1 VKTAGTPLLALL
13 LTLLLTAAAALLLAM
28 SEAERDSVRFEA
40 ATRTVE
46 NRIRVRMLAYIGVL
60 RATEGFFAAS
70 ETVDEDEFRE
80 FFRRIDVQ
88 ADYPGIQGVGFAQR
102 VAARELPDLVEDMRA
117 FGISAFDVFPREPA
131 RPWYYPIVYLE
142 PRDRRNLAALGY
154 DMFSEP
160 VRREAMERAR
170 DTGEAAMSARVRLVQ
185 ELDEVE
191 AQPGFLIYLPLYGE
205 AQRPPPP
212 DRREALLNGFVYSP
226 FRAHDLFYA
235 MFGSEPNP
243 GIRFRIHDG
252 SVPDSATLL
261 YDSWPSAGE
270 PDWASGEFLSVD
282 TIPIAGRTWSVHY
295 MSMPPFR
302 HSGGPPLVP
311 LILGSGLVLSLV
323 LFGLTRAQANARA
336 RAERIEAACG
346 RFFAAMSHE
355 LRTPI
360 NAIMGYIDLLLSGVY
375 GPLTPAQA
383 RGLERGQKAARHLA
397 ELVNDVLDLS
407 KIEAGKIRLDFE
419 TVRLEEVIEDLLSSI
434 TPLAQAR
441 GSSIQVAPSEPMP
454 PLVTDPRRVR
464 QILLNLLSNATK
476 FGARHPIVLLCSEID
491 GGVRIAVM
499 DRGPG
504 IPRADQ
510 ERIFEEFVQLTAAAG
525 EGTGLGLAI
534 SRRLAILLGGKLDV
548 ESEPGQGSTFALWLP
563 LEPAGRTVTGPQVT
577 RVAGD
582 GAAAQ

>member
-336 RAERIEAACG
+336 RAERIEAARG
-346 RFFAAMSHE
+346 RFYASMSHE

-360 NAIMGYIDLLLSGVY
+360 NAILGYIDLLLDGVY
-375 GPLTPAQA
+375 GPLNAGAGPRPRA
-383 RGLERGQKAARHLA
+383 RPTRPPSTCWSWSTTCWTFPRSRRARS
-397 ELVNDVLDLS
+397 D
-407 KIEAGKIRLDFE
+407 LDFE
-419 TVRLEEVIEDLLSSI
+419 PAAFEALVRGPVRDHA
-434 TPLAQAR
+434 PAGPRAR
-441 GSSIQVAPSEPMP
+441 LGAHADRAAMP
-454 PLVTDPRRVR
+454 PVTTDPRRVR
-464 QILLNLLSNATK
+464 QILLNLLSNAIK
-476 FGARHPIVLLCSEID
+476 FGARHPISCCASGSTAVSEVD
-491 GGVRIAVM
+491 VM

-504 IPRADQ
+504 IPPRDLD
-510 ERIFEEFVQLTAAAG
+510 RIFDEFVQLTAAAG